1 MGVVKLS
8 EGCAGANVMGLVELS
23 EDCGGGK

>member
-8 EGCAGANVMGLVELS
+8 EGCAGANVMGLVKLS
-23 EDCGGGK
+23 EDCGGAK